1 VGSPLSNRYSNC
13 NSDNAPGAKFCG
25 NCGRALSKDVA
36 AEGGEPTAAEAI
48 GGVRVAPERPAGDP
62 LEAERKMVM
71 ALVRRHQRLD
81 GDEEDLDP

>member
-1 VGSPLSNRYSNC
+1 
-13 NSDNAPGAKFCG
+13 
-25 NCGRALSKDVA
+25 VA